1 MKNNFEDILKE
12 KKKINSDIV
21 FNKIISYINAWYYN
35 ENDLFSYMKTNHIK
49 MRLISSIL
57 KTGLV
62 LSKVSNEKKHLIR
75 NKIKDVAIEEINNIN
90 EELNK

>member
-1 MKNNFEDILKE
+1 
-12 KKKINSDIV
+12 
-21 FNKIISYINAWYYN
+21 
-35 ENDLFSYMKTNHIK
+35 

-62 LSKVSNEKKHLIR
+62 LSKVSNEIKHLIR